1 MNEISSLPSLTDLL
15 SQNPNLRPSS
25 LEDFASSNEM
35 GSGIGDALRTADP
48 AATSPA
54 MAIPGAS
61 TVSAPDAAGT
71 RFTGAPAADRVTAP
85 GFAQMFERFVKG
97 VDVKKKV
104 AAHEVQDLIL
114 GKSDNIHEAMVKV
127 QEAGVAFNLMIQVR
141 NKLVESYKEL
151 MRMRV

>member
-1 MNEISSLPSLTDLL
+1 MNEITSLPSLTDLL

-25 LEDFASSNEM
+25 LEDFASSNEI
-35 GSGIGDALRTADP
+35 GSGIGDALRTANP
-48 AATSPA
+48 SSTAPA
-54 MAIPGAS
+54 MNVPGTPS
-61 TVSAPDAAGT
+61 VSAPTAPDA
-71 RFTGAPAADRVTAP
+71 RFTGAPAVDRVTAP
-85 GFAQMFERFVKG
+85 GFSQMFERFVKG
-97 VDVKKKV
+97 VDAKKKV